1 MSDPLSFSRE
11 EVVSEEIGFVDEEE
25 GVGEYCASD
34 MRGWRARV
42 VFRLLV
48 GVGRGGTE
56 ERENSSVRG
65 ETTV

>member
-1 MSDPLSFSRE
+1 M
-11 EVVSEEIGFVDEEE
+11 SEEIGFVDEEE

>member
-1 MSDPLSFSRE
+1 M
-11 EVVSEEIGFVDEEE
+11 SEEIGFVDEEE

-42 VFRLLV
+42 VIRLLV

-65 ETTV
+65 ESTV